1 MSKYQKTLKALFDKL
16 LQTYPERFV
25 ILFFNHGMAGS
36 SVLRIL
42 LCHREFSISSKYPAS
57 SDYDDPIQFP
67 DSVEGFDAHTDHF
80 LSFTEQ
86 HLACAHLGFYTP
98 WDSDEEYFEDIYEYF
113 RLFKQNKFLA
123 LKTHQ
128 IHLYNKYKKSN
139 CVFLYATKD
148 FHRNIPCDFDKD
160 ISKEIPNEAFK
171 IDVSR
176 LFSLDY
182 EEFLDEYLKIVY
194 EFDLTP
200 RINSVRSFVLLWLE
214 RQKRL
219 NNFKQREVSGY
230 DAINK

>member
-1 MSKYQKTLKALFDKL
+1 MSKETLQIKNILDKL

-25 ILFFNHGMAGS
+25 IVFFKQGMAGT

-42 LCHREFSISSKYPAS
+42 LCHKEFSYSSKYLGQL
-57 SDYDDPIQFP
+57 DYDDPIRFP
-67 DSVEGFDAHTDHF
+67 DSVEGFEVQTDHN

-98 WDSDEEYFEDIYEYF
+98 WLSDKYVEDAYEYL
-113 RLFKQNKFLA
+113 RLIKQNKFLA
-123 LKTHQ
+123 LKTHLT
-128 IHLYNKYKKSN
+128 HLYDKYKNCK
-139 CVFLYATKD
+139 CVFLYATNKD
-148 FHRNIPCDFDKD
+148 FQRSISCNIDYEFYK
-160 ISKEIPNEAFK
+160 KIPDETFN

-176 LFSLDY
+176 LFSSDY

-219 NNFKQREVSGY
+219 NNFKQRNLI
-230 DAINK
+230 D